1 MQRVLIILALLLTLV
16 NVVSPAMAA
25 SFAADHR
32 TVTVAL
38 ADDDNCLVPLVDLHQ
53 KASFKPCSKTV
64 NGKSVLCHSPAMIF
78 TVATPLNCPGMRH
91 AWSWRDR
98 PLPLAEAFVGQ
109 FRPPRS
115 AVA

>member
-1 MQRVLIILALLLTLV
+1 MQRVLIILALLLTLA

-25 SFAADHR
+25 SFAVDHATR
-32 TVTVAL
+32 TVAL
-38 ADDDNCLVPLVDLHQ
+38 ADDDSCAVPAVDLHQ
-53 KASFKPCSKTV
+53 KVSFKPCSKTV
-64 NGKSVLCHSPAMIF
+64 NGKSVSCHSPAM
-78 TVATPLNCPGMRH
+78 TLPVATPLQFPPMRH

-98 PLPLAEAFVGQ
+98 TLPLAEAFAGQ